1 MQRAHPTRRRFT
13 TAAAAAV
20 ATGLSGIPVRAETEV
35 DLQLVL
41 AVDASGSVSQYRFE
55 LQKRGYIEAFRNP
68 RVLNAV
74 RSGVTQS
81 IAVTMFQWTGPR
93 LQREVLPWTVF
104 KDEDSAKAI
113 ADRIESVPRLLFG
126 GGTSISGAIDV
137 GMQLFPR
144 GDFRGAR
151 RVIDISGDGANTSGR
166 PVTRA
171 RDDAVAAGV
180 TINGLPILAVEPD
193 LDEHYQE
200 FVIGGEGA
208 FMIATKNFE
217 DFADAILKKLIAE
230 IASNDYRGTG
240 DRAPARHRQGIPG

>member
-1 MQRAHPTRRRFT
+1 MQPVKPNRRRFNST
-13 TAAAAAV
+13 ALASLAAALASAP
-20 ATGLSGIPVRAETEV
+20 ARADTNV

-55 LQKRGYIEAFRNP
+55 LQKRGYVNAFRNKQ
-68 RVLNAV
+68 VLNAV
-74 RSGVTQS
+74 LSGMTQS

-93 LQREVLPWTVF
+93 LQREVMPWMIL
-104 KDEDSAKAI
+104 KDEASAAAI
-113 ADRIESVPRLLFG
+113 ADRIEGVPRLLFG

-137 GMQLFPR
+137 AMQLFPR
-144 GDFRGAR
+144 GEFRGAR
-151 RVIDISGDGANTSGR
+151 RVLDISGDGANTSGR

-171 RDDAVAAGV
+171 RDDAVAAGA
-180 TINGLPILAVEPD
+180 TINGLPILSVEPD

-208 FMIATKNFE
+208 FMIAIKSFE

-230 IASNDYRGTG
+230 IASNGYQKRG
-240 DRAPARHRQGIPG
+240 

>member
-1 MQRAHPTRRRFT
+1 MQQDNPSRRRFN
-13 TAAAAAV
+13 TAAAASLAV
-20 ATGLSGIPVRAETEV
+20 GLAPATARAETNV
-35 DLQLVL
+35 DLQLAL

-55 LQKRGYIEAFRNP
+55 LQKRGYVNAFRNP
-68 RVLNAV
+68 KVLNAV
-74 RSGVTQS
+74 MSGLNQS

-93 LQREVLPWTVF
+93 LQREVAPWMIL
-104 KDEDSAKAI
+104 KDEASAAAI

-137 GMQLFPR
+137 SMQLFPR

-180 TINGLPILAVEPD
+180 TINGLPILSVEPD

-208 FMIATKNFE
+208 FMIAIKSFE

-230 IASNDYRGTG
+230 IAANDYQKRG
-240 DRAPARHRQGIPG
+240 

>member
-1 MQRAHPTRRRFT
+1 MTRSVPTRRRFNT
-13 TAAAAAV
+13 GALAAAAS
-20 ATGLSGIPVRAETEV
+20 GLAAAQARADTNV

-55 LQKRGYIEAFRNP
+55 LQKRGYIAAFRDP
-68 RVLNAV
+68 KVLNAV
-74 RSGVTQS
+74 RTGLSRS

-93 LQREVLPWTVF
+93 LQREVIPWMIVQ
-104 KDEDSAKAI
+104 DEASAKAV
-113 ADRIESVPRLLFG
+113 ADRIESAPRLLFG

-137 GMQLFPR
+137 AMQLFPR
-144 GDFRGAR
+144 GDYRGAR

-171 RDDAVAAGV
+171 RDEAVAAGV

-193 LDEHYQE
+193 LDEHYRD

-208 FMIATKNFE
+208 FMIAVDKFE
-217 DFADAILKKLIAE
+217 NFADAVLRKLIAE
-230 IASNDYRGTG
+230 IASNDYEGG
-240 DRAPARHRQGIPG
+240 ERARLRKL